1 MPSDAEA
8 LGQELRTA
16 REARDLT
23 LDQAEHQT
31 RIRAKHLDSLER
43 GDYAALPSAVQARGF
58 LRNYARFLGLDAD
71 EMVARYDAAQGG
83 RRRRSRARKPADPS
97 MSSAAYS
104 ASYAPPAHER
114 RGGSVL
120 GRVLVG
126 GVALIALV
134 ALLIAGAIGLQT
146 LNASNNKPSTILS
159 PAAPT
164 PSPVQ
169 SITAGTSQSA
179 PLRPTAL
186 PSPVGLATP
195 TNVPGNTGTGNNN
208 PPPANGA
215 VAVSLQIV
223 ERTWL
228 RVTVDGNE
236 KYVGAPGPGT
246 LLQYQGTRVQVDIAN
261 AAGVDATVNGR
272 DLGVLGVRGQ
282 IVRQTF
288 TINGA
293 SAATSNAPP
302 ATANS
307 PGAAKLPTGVLTAQF
322 VNTSPGATFSLTP
335 TTIPAAHTLAASRTP
350 VQATRRALTGT
361 TSTLLPTFP
370 PTSTFTAT
378 PLPTVTPSITST
390 PVPTRTPSITWTPSI
405 TFTPSITLT
414 PSITPTET
422 ATPTATN
429 TMLVLPHDTSTP
441 EGGDIRPK

>member
-43 GDYAALPSAVQARGF
+43 GNYAALPSAVQARGF

-71 EMVARYDAAQGG
+71 EMVARYDDAQGG
-83 RRRRSRARKPADPS
+83 RKRRSRARKAAS
-97 MSSAAYS
+97 ASSSAAYS
-104 ASYAPPAHER
+104 ASYAPPAQAR

-120 GRVLVG
+120 GRLLIG

-146 LNASNNKPSTILS
+146 LNASNSRPNTILS
-159 PAAPT
+159 PTAPT
-164 PSPVQ
+164 SSPVQ
-169 SITAGTSQSA
+169 SITAGTSQSVP

-195 TNVPGNTGTGNNN
+195 TSGNAGTGNNN
-208 PPPANGA
+208 PPANRA

-236 KYVGAPGPGT
+236 TYVGAPAPGT
-246 LLQYQGTRVQVDIAN
+246 LLKYQGIKVQVDIAN

-307 PGAAKLPTGVLTAQF
+307 PGAAKLPTGVITAQF

-335 TTIPAAHTLAASRTP
+335 TAIPTALTLTTSRTP
-350 VQATRRALTGT
+350 IQATRRGLTGT

-370 PTSTFTAT
+370 PTQTFTST
-378 PLPTVTPSITST
+378 PLPSATPSITST

-441 EGGDIRPK
+441 EGGEIRPK